1 MAASPFLRRA
11 EPTTGHRSREGRR
24 TLGRVDLR
32 TAGRDALGRV
42 RAGAWPSVQCGLA
55 ASGAWAFATR
65 VLGPPRPFF
74 ASVAAVVALGV
85 SGGGRLR
92 RTAELALGVALGV
105 AVGDLLVDLIGQ
117 GAWQIGVVVAIALLL
132 ALSVGWKGLAVTQAG
147 LQAVFVVALPRTAG
161 SGLHRWQDA
170 LVGGA
175 AALLVA
181 ALLPTDPWRDAGRHG
196 EAYVGKLAAVLR
208 QTAEGIRS
216 ASRLA
221 IADALAQGRTLE
233 VDLVAWKQ
241 SVAAGKET
249 ARLMLLRPAHPG
261 EWLAA
266 ERLADALTLSS
277 RNLRV
282 GVRRALVAV
291 EMEHPIA
298 APLPGLLE
306 ELADAVEHLTEGTA
320 ATHPLVVL
328 ARRLD
333 PDALGAATLAD
344 QVLVGQLRVV
354 VLDLL
359 VGLGVERDV
368 ARAELPELTA

>member
-1 MAASPFLRRA
+1 
-11 EPTTGHRSREGRR
+11 
-24 TLGRVDLR
+24 
-32 TAGRDALGRV
+32 
-42 RAGAWPSVQCGLA
+42 VQCGLA
-55 ASGAWAFATR
+55 ASGAWAFATH
-65 VLGPPRPFF
+65 VLDHPRPFF

-92 RTAELALGVALGV
+92 RTAELAVGVALGV
-105 AVGDLLVDLIGQ
+105 AVGDLLVGVIGQ

-132 ALSVGWKGLAVTQAG
+132 AQAVGWTGLAVIQAG

-181 ALLPTDPWRDAGRHG
+181 ALLPSDPWRDARRRGS
-196 EAYVGKLAAVLR
+196 AYVTKLARVLR
-208 QTAEGIRS
+208 DTAEGIRS
-216 ASRLA
+216 GSRLA
-221 IADALAQGRTLE
+221 IADALARGRTLE
-233 VDLVAWKQ
+233 TDLVAWKQ
-241 SVAAGKET
+241 AVAAGKET
-249 ARLMLLRPAHPG
+249 ARLMLFRQAHPE

-266 ERLADALTLSS
+266 ERLADALTMSS

-291 EMEHPIA
+291 EMEHPLA

-306 ELADAVEHLTEGTA
+306 ELATAVELLTDGTA
-320 ATHPLVVL
+320 GAHPLLVL

-333 PDALGAATLAD
+333 PTELGAASLAD

-354 VLDLL
+354 VVDLL
-359 VGLGVERDV
+359 VGLGVDRET
-368 ARAELPELTA
+368 ARAELPELAP

>member
-1 MAASPFLRRA
+1 
-11 EPTTGHRSREGRR
+11 
-24 TLGRVDLR
+24 VDLR

-42 RAGAWPSVQCGLA
+42 RAGAWPSLQCGLA

-65 VLGPPRPFF
+65 VLGHPRPFF

-105 AVGDLLVDLIGQ
+105 AVGDLLVGVIGQ

-132 ALSVGWKGLAVTQAG
+132 ALAVGWTGLAVIQAG

-175 AALLVA
+175 AALMVV
-181 ALLPTDPWRDAGRHG
+181 ALLPADPWRETRRHG
-196 EAYVGKLAAVLR
+196 EAYLAKLALVLR
-208 QTAEGIRS
+208 ETAEGVRLGS
-216 ASRLA
+216 PLA

-233 VDLVAWKQ
+233 PDLAAWKQ
-241 SVAAGKET
+241 AVAAGKET
-249 ARLMLLRPAHPG
+249 SRLRVLRPAHLD
-261 EWLAA
+261 EWEAA
-266 ERLADALTLSS
+266 EGLAGALTMSS

-282 GVRRALVAV
+282 GVRRALAAV
-291 EMEHPIA
+291 EMGQALAE
-298 APLPGLLE
+298 PLPDLLDELALAVELLMDRTAAAQALLE
-306 ELADAVEHLTEGTA
+306 
-320 ATHPLVVL
+320 L

-333 PDALGAATLAD
+333 PVALGAVTLAD
-344 QVLVGQLRVV
+344 QVIVGQLRVV
-354 VLDLL
+354 VIDLL
-359 VGLGVERDV
+359 VGVGMEHET
-368 ARAELPELTA
+368 ARSVLPELAP